1 MWLSYQV
8 PEYLGAQGDG
18 EGGDDSGLFLEEI
31 LQHFVDEKDA
41 EKAVGEAS

>member
-18 EGGDDSGLFLEEI
+18 EGGE
-31 LQHFVDEKDA
+31 
-41 EKAVGEAS
+41 AVMIAVFFSKKSFSTS